1 MHPALLDSD
10 EIDYNLYPALVQVF
24 AIIFIGY
31 LAGSFELITKPQA
44 LGLNKFVSKFALPAL
59 LFKSIVVLD
68 FSSVNWL
75 FLISIF
81 FSKAIVFIS
90 AITIAVI
97 TIRPVNI
104 GQAAIFAIYVSQ
116 SNDFALGAPIINAV
130 YGKTHPDYLHY
141 IYLLAPI
148 SLCILN
154 PFGFLMM
161 EANEIITENKKQ
173 QSKTNNFIDD
183 KNSDSGLPNEAFEE
197 ADISDN
203 TNLDAISSVD
213 TTTNKTSADS
223 DSSSLDFS
231 NLVDQVQIKRDFRN
245 SASTVKCNV
254 SKSQLIKSTIWSTIS
269 NPIVFMTIIGIVA
282 NFVLKQKIPSLIEPI
297 LNSLADSF
305 SAIALFFLG
314 YTMIGKIKNLT
325 FSTVIIIL
333 VLVFAKSLVFPLIT
347 REIVLHIHN
356 FYNQTS
362 ANETESLSTFSFLY
376 GTFPAA
382 PSLFFYMSRYKY
394 IGEDVISSALV
405 FGTLASAPLMMISG
419 KMISIKYNDTY
430 SSNIEDI
437 ECKTAYGFSILT
449 WFSCIWVLYI
459 FVVSGRALAKLHR
472 YTLFLIVAQMAN
484 ALVHIVW
491 SSMETNNPL
500 YGYLHVVVA
509 LFFAFLTKCW
519 LLTMT
524 LSLFSIIGRINKYNK
539 FRSNHFIIKIANS
552 TLVNLFVGILLPILA
567 TVLCLLVGGIPVA
580 QKMIISVGKPQIII
594 TNILII
600 FLVFSIFY
608 LLILFARNTN
618 ENKSIV
624 SFISKR
630 GSKRKRHYSLLG
642 GSPLNDD
649 EAIDSNNNNNNRNR
663 NSYSDDPENVVEE
676 TSRFVSSADS
686 ADASH
691 TENEAEQNGS
701 FF

>member
-1 MHPALLDSD
+1 
-10 EIDYNLYPALVQVF
+10 
-24 AIIFIGY
+24 
-31 LAGSFELITKPQA
+31 
-44 LGLNKFVSKFALPAL
+44 
-59 LFKSIVVLD
+59 
-68 FSSVNWL
+68 
-75 FLISIF
+75 
-81 FSKAIVFIS
+81 
-90 AITIAVI
+90 
-97 TIRPVNI
+97 
-104 GQAAIFAIYVSQ
+104 
-116 SNDFALGAPIINAV
+116 
-130 YGKTHPDYLHY
+130 
-141 IYLLAPI
+141 
-148 SLCILN
+148 
-154 PFGFLMM
+154 
-161 EANEIITENKKQ
+161 
-173 QSKTNNFIDD
+173 
-183 KNSDSGLPNEAFEE
+183 
-197 ADISDN
+197 
-203 TNLDAISSVD
+203 
-213 TTTNKTSADS
+213 
-223 DSSSLDFS
+223 
-231 NLVDQVQIKRDFRN
+231 
-245 SASTVKCNV
+245 
-254 SKSQLIKSTIWSTIS
+254 
-269 NPIVFMTIIGIVA
+269 
-282 NFVLKQKIPSLIEPI
+282 
-297 LNSLADSF
+297 
-305 SAIALFFLG
+305 
-314 YTMIGKIKNLT
+314 
-325 FSTVIIIL
+325 
-333 VLVFAKSLVFPLIT
+333 
-347 REIVLHIHN
+347 
-356 FYNQTS
+356 
-362 ANETESLSTFSFLY
+362 
-376 GTFPAA
+376 
-382 PSLFFYMSRYKY
+382 MSRYKY

-539 FRSNHFIIKIANS
+539 FRSNHFVIKIANS

-594 TNILII
+594 TNVLII

-630 GSKRKRHYSLLG
+630 VSKRKRHYSLLG
-642 GSPLNDD
+642 GSPLNDE
-649 EAIDSNNNNNNRNR
+649 EALDANNNNNNRNR

-686 ADASH
+686 ADPAQ

-701 FF
+701 FFWT

>member
-1 MHPALLDSD
+1 M
-10 EIDYNLYPALVQVF
+10 
-24 AIIFIGY
+24 
-31 LAGSFELITKPQA
+31 
-44 LGLNKFVSKFALPAL
+44 
-59 LFKSIVVLD
+59 
-68 FSSVNWL
+68 
-75 FLISIF
+75 
-81 FSKAIVFIS
+81 
-90 AITIAVI
+90 
-97 TIRPVNI
+97 
-104 GQAAIFAIYVSQ
+104 
-116 SNDFALGAPIINAV
+116 
-130 YGKTHPDYLHY
+130 
-141 IYLLAPI
+141 
-148 SLCILN
+148 
-154 PFGFLMM
+154 
-161 EANEIITENKKQ
+161 
-173 QSKTNNFIDD
+173 
-183 KNSDSGLPNEAFEE
+183 
-197 ADISDN
+197 
-203 TNLDAISSVD
+203 
-213 TTTNKTSADS
+213 
-223 DSSSLDFS
+223 
-231 NLVDQVQIKRDFRN
+231 
-245 SASTVKCNV
+245 
-254 SKSQLIKSTIWSTIS
+254 
-269 NPIVFMTIIGIVA
+269 
-282 NFVLKQKIPSLIEPI
+282 
-297 LNSLADSF
+297 
-305 SAIALFFLG
+305 
-314 YTMIGKIKNLT
+314 
-325 FSTVIIIL
+325 IIIL

-362 ANETESLSTFSFLY
+362 AKETESLSTFSFLY

-484 ALVHIVW
+484 ALVHIIW

-594 TNILII
+594 TNVLII

-630 GSKRKRHYSLLG
+630 SSKRKRHYSLLG

-649 EAIDSNNNNNNRNR
+649 EVIDSNNNNNNNNNRNR

-701 FF
+701 FFWTLVLIKLG